1 MEIEERENIEKE
13 EKDNPRRGNIYWI
26 VPVLLFILFVMMVYS
41 TSAFQNGAYKLK
53 SLVTGDRI
61 TSVKTLD
68 GIERL
73 EIKSQSNIQAAEN
86 KLEKLL
92 PPKPYIV
99 INTTDN
105 RFSLRKANGDTI
117 RTGFCSTGKDNILI
131 KGDKKWVFKTPKGLF
146 TVLNKRTSPVWTKPD
161 WAFIEE
167 GLPVPSARSS
177 ERYDPDTMGDYAL
190 GLGNGYFI
198 HGTLYQRFIGLP
210 VTHGCVRIGDKDLEV
225 IYNTLSV
232 GSKVFIY

>member
-1 MEIEERENIEKE
+1 MEIEEKHDSRS
-13 EKDNPRRGNIYWI
+13 GYLYWMAPI
-26 VPVLLFILFVMMVYS
+26 TLFILFILMVYS
-41 TSAFQNGAYKLK
+41 TSAFQDFAYRVK
-53 SLVTGDRI
+53 SWVIKDRI
-61 TSVKTLD
+61 TSVKTVD

-73 EIKSQSNIQAAEN
+73 ELKSQNNIKAVVD
-86 KLEKLL
+86 KLEKFM

-167 GLPVPSARSS
+167 GLPVPSAHAS

>member
-1 MEIEERENIEKE
+1 MEIEEKSEGRN
-13 EKDNPRRGNIYWI
+13 GYFYWI
-26 VPVLLFILFVMMVYS
+26 IPLLLLVVFVMSVYD
-41 TSAFQNGAYKLK
+41 TAGFQNIFYKGK
-53 SLVTGDRI
+53 TVVANIKGSPDN
-61 TSVKTLD
+61 SVN
-68 GIERL
+68 GIERQESKTRNTIASL
-73 EIKSQSNIQAAEN
+73 EN
-86 KLEKLL
+86 KLDKFI
-92 PPKPYIV
+92 PPKPYII

-117 RTGFCSTGKDNILI
+117 RTGFCSTGKDNVLI

-167 GLPVPSARSS
+167 GLPVPSAHAK
-177 ERYDPDTMGDYAL
+177 ERYDENTMGDYAL

-210 VTHGCVRIGDKDLEV
+210 VTHGCVRIGDADLEV

>member
-1 MEIEERENIEKE
+1 MEIENIENTGQV
-13 EKDNPRRGNIYWI
+13 EKTVRRRGTFYWI
-26 VPVLLFILFVMMVYS
+26 VPVALFILFVLMVYS
-41 TSAFQNGAYKLK
+41 TSGFQNGVYKIK
-53 SLVTGDRI
+53 SLVTRDKI
-61 TSVKTLD
+61 TNVKSQD

-73 EIKSQSNIQAAEN
+73 ELKSQNNIKAAES
-86 KLEKLL
+86 KMEKLL

-177 ERYDPDTMGDYAL
+177 ERIDPNTMGDYAL
-190 GLGNGYFI
+190 GLGNGYYI

>member
-1 MEIEERENIEKE
+1 MEIEEKSEGRN
-13 EKDNPRRGNIYWI
+13 GYLYWVI
-26 VPVLLFILFVMMVYS
+26 PILLFCLFILSVYD
-41 TSAFQNGAYKLK
+41 TAGFQNVFFKGK
-53 SLVTGDRI
+53 SLVTGIAVSSDN
-61 TSVKTLD
+61 SAN
-68 GIERL
+68 GINRQESKIRNNVL
-73 EIKSQSNIQAAEN
+73 SLEN
-86 KLEKLL
+86 KLVKFM

-146 TVLNKRTSPVWTKPD
+146 TVINKRTSPVWTKPD

-167 GLPVPSARSS
+167 GLPVPSAHSS

-190 GLGNGYFI
+190 GLGDGYYI

-210 VTHGCVRIGDKDLEV
+210 VTHGCVRIGAADLEV

>member
-1 MEIEERENIEKE
+1 MGIEEKVEIEEKKIG
-13 EKDNPRRGNIYWI
+13 RRGYIYWI
-26 VPVLLFILFVMMVYS
+26 IPFALFILFIMIIYS
-41 TSAFQNGAYKLK
+41 TSAFQNIAYEVK
-53 SLVTGDRI
+53 SWVTTDKI

-68 GIERL
+68 AIERL
-73 EIKSQSNIQAAEN
+73 ELKSQNNIKAVES
-86 KLEKLL
+86 KLEKVL

-105 RFSLRKANGDTI
+105 RFSLRKADGDTI

-177 ERYDPDTMGDYAL
+177 ERYDPNTMGDYAL
-190 GLGNGYFI
+190 GLGDGYYL

-225 IYNTLSV
+225 IYNTLSI